1 MFDTHRGRI
10 CVYISICPKMYIY
23 SNRVFNIGTGCLE
36 GGRWARAQALGK
48 LSQ

>member
-1 MFDTHRGRI
+1 M
-10 CVYISICPKMYIY
+10 CVYIYMPKNVYIYIY

>member
-1 MFDTHRGRI
+1 MDFWEFRKGQLGVFRF
-10 CVYISICPKMYIY
+10 Y
-23 SNRVFNIGTGCLE
+23 SHRVFNIGTGFSE